1 MFKLLCKFGFHAWHY
16 SQTNRVRMCGNC
28 HRFENQINMPDD
40 PIRNYQLM
48 EEQEIAP
55 SGFEGIA

>member
-1 MFKLLCKFGFHAWHY
+1 
-16 SQTNRVRMCGNC
+16 MCGNC